1 MVTLYETLTDLCKKK
16 GIKGGR
22 MCTDLGISKSL
33 MTDLKSGRKKG
44 VNAETAQKIASY
56 FGVTVGYLLGEEE
69 KKKKVGV
76 KIPVYGNVA
85 AGIPIEAWEDILDY
99 EEIDEDM
106 AQYGEY
112 FALKIKGDSMEPKI
126 SDGDVVIVACQSDVD
141 SGQIAIVLVN
151 GNEATCKKIKKTPE
165 GVYLISTNPEY
176 DPMFFNNKEIE
187 ELPIRILGRVVEL
200 RAKF

>member
-1 MVTLYETLTDLCKKK
+1 MDTLYERIMLLCNKK
-16 GIKGGR
+16 GIKGGKL
-22 MCTDLGISKSL
+22 CTDIGISKGII
-33 MTDLKSGRKKG
+33 TDLKMGRTKSLSF
-44 VNAETAQKIASY
+44 ATTLKIANY
-56 FGVTVGYLLGEEE
+56 FEVSVGYLLGEEE

>member
-1 MVTLYETLTDLCKKK
+1 MSNLYERITSLCKQK
-16 GIKGGR
+16 GVTGSK
-22 MCTDLGISKSL
+22 MCLELGMSKST
-33 MTDLKSGRKKG
+33 MSELKAGRTKG
-44 VNAETAQKIASY
+44 LTTATAQKIASY

-69 KKKKVGV
+69 VKKKVGV